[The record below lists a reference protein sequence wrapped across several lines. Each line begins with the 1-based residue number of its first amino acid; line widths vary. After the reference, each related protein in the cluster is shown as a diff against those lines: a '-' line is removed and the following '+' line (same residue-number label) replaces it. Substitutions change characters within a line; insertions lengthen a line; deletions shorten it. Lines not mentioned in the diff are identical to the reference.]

1 MTVQVVTDSSASL
14 SEDVIAELGIT
25 VLDLHVVEKTAKD
38 GSVERST
45 AGLSSLELAAVY
57 GRLVERSQGDG
68 VLVMHL
74 PKELSSTWN
83 SAQTAVGLFAD
94 DEIRIID
101 SPAIAMAMGAAVMTA
116 AKLAQQGAYLDECY
130 DAAVGVLSRSA
141 TWVYLHRIDDLRRS
155 GRLSVT
161 TAMLSTALLATKPIM
176 EFNDGKLELVGK
188 TRTQT
193 KAFNKLVE
201 LVSQHAGG
209 EPAFIAIQHSEA
221 DEAAET
227 LYDLLVDA
235 LAPGSSVMVM
245 EMSEVLRVHVGAGA
259 IGVSAVFTVGD

>member
-1 MTVQVVTDSSASL
+1 MAVQVVTDSSASL

-38 GSVERST
+38 GSMERST

-68 VLVMHL
+68 VLVLHL
-74 PKELSSTWN
+74 PKELSSTWT
-83 SAQTAVGLFAD
+83 SAQTAVGLFDD

-116 AKLAQQGAYLDECY
+116 AKLAQQGAGLDECH
-130 DAAVGVLSRSA
+130 DAALGVLSRSA
-141 TWVYLHRIDDLRRS
+141 TWVYLQRIDDLRRS
-155 GRLSVT
+155 GRLSAT

-176 EFNDGKLELVGK
+176 QFVEGKLELVGK
-188 TRTQT
+188 TRTQA

-201 LVSQHAGG
+201 LISQEAGG
-209 EPAFIAIQHSEA
+209 EPAFVAIQHSDAEDAA
-221 DEAAET
+221 DT

-235 LAPGSSVMVM
+235 LATGSSVMVQKM
-245 EMSEVLRVHVGAGA
+245 DEVLRIHVGSGA
-259 IGVSAVFTVGD
+259 VGVSAVFTVAD

>member
-1 MTVQVVTDSSASL
+1 MAVQVVTDSSASL
-14 SEDVIAELGIT
+14 NEDVIAELGIN

-45 AGLSSLELAAVY
+45 AGLSSLELAAAY

-68 VLVMHL
+68 VLVLHL
-74 PKELSSTWN
+74 PKELSSTWT
-83 SAQTAVGLFAD
+83 SAQTAVGLFDD

-116 AKLAQQGAYLDECY
+116 AKLAQQGAGLDECH
-130 DAAVGVLSRSA
+130 DAALGVLSRSA

-155 GRLSVT
+155 GRLSTT

-176 EFNDGKLELVGK
+176 QFVEGKLELVGK

-201 LVSQHAGG
+201 LISQEAGG
-209 EPAFIAIQHSEA
+209 EPAFVAIQHSDAEDAA
-221 DEAAET
+221 DT

-235 LAPGSSVMVM
+235 LATGSSVMVQDM
-245 EMSEVLRVHVGAGA
+245 DEVLRIHVGSGA
-259 IGVSAVFTVGD
+259 VGVSAVFTVAD

>member
-1 MTVQVVTDSSASL
+1 MAVQVVTDSSASL

-25 VLDLHVVEKTAKD
+25 VLDLHVMEKIAKD

-45 AGLSSLELAAVY
+45 AGLSSLELAATY
-57 GRLVERSQGDG
+57 GRLVERSRGDG

-74 PKELSSTWN
+74 PKELSATWN
-83 SAQTAVGLFAD
+83 SAQTAVGLFDD
-94 DEIRIID
+94 DEIRLID

-116 AKLAQQGAYLDECY
+116 AKLAQQGADLDECH
-130 DAAVGVLSRSA
+130 DAALGVLSRSA

-155 GRLSVT
+155 GRLSTT

-176 EFNDGKLELVGK
+176 QFKEGKLELVGK

-201 LVSQHAGG
+201 LISQQAAG
-209 EPAFIAIQHSEA
+209 EPAFIAVQHSEA
-221 DEAAET
+221 EEAAET

-235 LAPGSSVMVM
+235 LAPGSSVMVI
-245 EMSEVLRVHVGAGA
+245 EMSEVLRVHVGTGA
-259 IGVSAVFTVGD
+259 IGVSAVFTMAD

>member
-1 MTVQVVTDSSASL
+1 MAVQVVTDSSASL
-14 SEDVIAELGIT
+14 NEDVIAELGIT

-45 AGLSSLELAAVY
+45 AGLSSLGLAAAY

-68 VLVMHL
+68 VLVLHL
-74 PKELSSTWN
+74 PKELSSTWT
-83 SAQTAVGLFAD
+83 SAQTAVGLFDD

-116 AKLAQQGAYLDECY
+116 AKLAQQGAGLDECH
-130 DAAVGVLSRSA
+130 DAALGVLSRSA

-155 GRLSVT
+155 GRLSTT

-176 EFNDGKLELVGK
+176 QFVEGKLELVGK

-201 LVSQHAGG
+201 LISQEAGG
-209 EPAFIAIQHSEA
+209 EPAFVASQHSDAEDAA
-221 DEAAET
+221 DT

-235 LAPGSSVMVM
+235 LATGSSVMVQDM
-245 EMSEVLRVHVGAGA
+245 DEVLRIHVGSGA
-259 IGVSAVFTVGD
+259 VGVSAVFTVAD

>member
-1 MTVQVVTDSSASL
+1 MAVQVVTDSSASL

-25 VLDLHVVEKTAKD
+25 VLDLHVVEKPAKD

-74 PKELSSTWN
+74 PKELSSTWT
-83 SAQTAVGLFAD
+83 SAQTAVGLFDD

-116 AKLAQQGAYLDECY
+116 AKLAQQGADLDECQH
-130 DAAVGVLSRSA
+130 AALGVLSRSA

-155 GRLSVT
+155 GRLSAT
-161 TAMLSTALLATKPIM
+161 TAILSTALLATKPIM
-176 EFNDGKLELVGK
+176 QFVDGKLELVGK
-188 TRTQT
+188 TRTQA

-201 LVSQHAGG
+201 LISQEAGG
-209 EPAFIAIQHSEA
+209 EPAFVAIQHSDAEDAA
-221 DEAAET
+221 DT
-227 LYDLLVDA
+227 LYDLLVEA
-235 LAPGSSVMVM
+235 LAPGSSVMVQ
-245 EMSEVLRVHVGAGA
+245 EMGEVLQIHVGSGA
-259 IGVSAVFTVGD
+259 VGVSAVFTVGE

>member
-1 MTVQVVTDSSASL
+1 MAVQVVTDSSASL
-14 SEDVIAELGIT
+14 NEDVIAELGIT

-45 AGLSSLELAAVY
+45 AGLSSLELAAAY

-68 VLVMHL
+68 VLVLHL
-74 PKELSSTWN
+74 PKELSSTWT
-83 SAQTAVGLFAD
+83 SAQTAVGLFDD

-116 AKLAQQGAYLDECY
+116 AKLAQQGAGLDECH
-130 DAAVGVLSRSA
+130 DAALGVLSRSA

-155 GRLSVT
+155 GRLSTT

-176 EFNDGKLELVGK
+176 QFVEGKLELVGK
-188 TRTQT
+188 TRTQA

-201 LVSQHAGG
+201 LISHEAGG
-209 EPAFIAIQHSEA
+209 EPAFVAIQHSDAEDAA
-221 DEAAET
+221 DT

-235 LAPGSSVMVM
+235 LATGSSVMVQ
-245 EMSEVLRVHVGAGA
+245 EMDEVLRIHVGSGA
-259 IGVSAVFTVGD
+259 VGVSAVFTVAD